1 MTPGRRL
8 RILLVEDDA
17 IFAAVTAE
25 VMRERALVR
34 WTPTAESAIAAAGE
48 KDWDLIITDV
58 ELPGMSGL
66 ELVMKIKAA
75 QPHVATLILTGHR
88 SFDNAVEAIR
98 VGADK
103 DGTWIK
109 AVGTHGSGENQSTRR
124 TALPWTRRRDSF
136 TSAIAAT
143 SASRSMTPI

>member
-1 MTPGRRL
+1 MTMGRRL

-48 KDWDLIITDV
+48 KDWDLIITDI

-75 QPHVATLILTGHR
+75 QPHVATPILTGHR
-88 SFDNAVEAIR
+88 SFDHA
-98 VGADK
+98 
-103 DGTWIK
+103 
-109 AVGTHGSGENQSTRR
+109 SRR
-124 TALPWTRRRDSF
+124 
-136 TSAIAAT
+136 
-143 SASRSMTPI
+143 SASGTTTS